1 MIEKLLTS
9 SSFWGLIGVVVGFA
23 LGEGARYAR
32 YRWRI
37 HRLKR
42 VIDTELKSL
51 LLQIDQKKD
60 IIGQAI
66 DSLKQR
72 KYLPTQSIPAITAAY
87 KEFFGEVY
95 EYLRPIQRN
104 CVHNVYER
112 IHLADKILD
121 SFERDFLAAIKEKII
136 IDPAQAY
143 CNKLGEVQ
151 QTLSEAQELI
161 RGYLGGNPK
170 DIYGLKS

>member
-37 HRLKR
+37 HRVKG

-60 IIGQAI
+60 IVGQAI
-66 DSLKQR
+66 DRLKQK
-72 KYLPTQSIPAITAAY
+72 KYLPTQSIPAMTTAY
-87 KEFFGEVY
+87 EEFFGEVY
-95 EYLRPIQRN
+95 EHFCPIQRN
-104 CVHNVYER
+104 CIHNIYER
-112 IHLADKILD
+112 LHLADKVLD
-121 SFERDFLAAIKEKII
+121 SFERDFLTAVREKII
-136 IDPAQAY
+136 SDPFQAY
-143 CNKLGEVQ
+143 CDRLEEVQ
-151 QTLSEAQELI
+151 QALSVAQELI
-161 RGYLGGNPK
+161 RGYLEGNPK
-170 DIYGLKS
+170 DIYGLKN

>member
-37 HRLKR
+37 YQLKG
-42 VIDTELKSL
+42 VIDIELKSL

-66 DSLKQR
+66 DRLKKKR
-72 KYLPTQSIPAITAAY
+72 YLPTQSVPAMTTAY

-95 EYLRPIQRN
+95 EHLCPIQRN

-112 IHLADKILD
+112 IHLTDKILD
-121 SFERDFLAAIKEKII
+121 SFERDFLTAVKEKII
-136 IDPAQAY
+136 SDPFQAY
-143 CNKLGEVQ
+143 CDRLGEVQ
-151 QTLSEAQELI
+151 EGLSVAQELI
-161 RGYLGGNPK
+161 RGYLEGNPK
-170 DIYGLKS
+170 DIYGLKN

>member
-1 MIEKLLTS
+1 MDRLLTS
-9 SSFWGLIGVVVGFA
+9 ASFWGLVGVVIGFA
-23 LGEGARYAR
+23 LGEGARYIR

-51 LLQIDQKKD
+51 VLQIDQKKE

-66 DSLKQR
+66 DRLKQK
-72 KYLPTQSIPAITAAY
+72 KYLPTQSIPAMTTAY
-87 KEFFGEVY
+87 KEFFDEVY
-95 EYLRPIQRN
+95 EHLCPIQRN

-121 SFERDFLAAIKEKII
+121 CFERDFLTAIKEKII
-136 IDPAQAY
+136 TDPFQAY
-143 CNKLGEVQ
+143 CDRLEEVQ
-151 QTLSEAQELI
+151 QALTEAQELI
-161 RGYLGGNPK
+161 RGYLEGNPK
-170 DIYGLKS
+170 DIYGLKG